1 MTFFFRQGLFVS
13 VNNIRLGAPFIEET
27 VKPDIVCE
35 WGTERINLCQYDTE
49 SEIVEALIEK
59 MTLQEKIGQMT
70 QSVWHKAA
78 PPRWMPTSQSL

>member
-1 MTFFFRQGLFVS
+1 VLIFTIYEIA
-13 VNNIRLGAPFIEET
+13 IRLSVYDLFFQARAI
-27 VKPDIVCE
+27 CE